1 MKQSLLL
8 ALLLTF
14 VVAPVF
20 SEHLTGTQITG
31 KWKVLEVFTDYE
43 DELPSTGEV
52 FDFIAPIFFEAEFLF
67 MEDRQFSFQ
76 SNLEGYSIHNAFWVY
91 HEKHLEYM
99 IHVDPAEDWPI
110 MALQAREMGD
120 KIYFHVAETGVKVLV
135 EKF

>member
-52 FDFIAPIFFEAEFLF
+52 FDFIAPIFL
-67 MEDRQFSFQ
+67 RQSSCLWKTGSSA
-76 SNLEGYSIHNAFWVY
+76 SNPTWKDTASTTPFGYII
-91 HEKHLEYM
+91 KHLEYM